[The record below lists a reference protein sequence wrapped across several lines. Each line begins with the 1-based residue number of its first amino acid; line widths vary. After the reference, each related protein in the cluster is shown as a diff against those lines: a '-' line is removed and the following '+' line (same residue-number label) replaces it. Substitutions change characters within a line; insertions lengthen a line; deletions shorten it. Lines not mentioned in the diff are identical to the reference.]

1 MPVHRISVLLLSPK
15 LGSIHPDPS
24 FNTFTLM
31 WLTSSLLYVVHVISH
46 QVALSLETYGL
57 TVEAQQM
64 YLDLIAREQSG
75 SGTAHVSQ
83 DELETW
89 EVSWADLDCLQTM
102 FLLISVAISKQHG
115 LVGATGFEMGACASG
130 VNDRFDF

>member
-1 MPVHRISVLLLSPK
+1 
-15 LGSIHPDPS
+15 
-24 FNTFTLM
+24 M
-31 WLTSSLLYVVHVISH
+31 WLTSLSHVLCHVVSR

-75 SGTAHVSQ
+75 AGPAHVSQ

-89 EVSWADLDCLQTM
+89 EVSWAAA
-102 FLLISVAISKQHG
+102 FSERSPLLISFAIPEQHELVA
-115 LVGATGFEMGACASG
+115 
-130 VNDRFDF
+130 

>member
-1 MPVHRISVLLLSPK
+1 MSC
-15 LGSIHPDPS
+15 
-24 FNTFTLM
+24 
-31 WLTSSLLYVVHVISH
+31 

-64 YLDLIAREQSG
+64 YLDLIAREQGG

-89 EVSWADLDCLQTM
+89 EVSWADIACLQNA
-102 FLLISVAISKQHG
+102 FLPISVVIFEQRG
-115 LVGATGFEMGACASG
+115 LIGARGFGMGSCASG
-130 VNDRFDF
+130 VNYRFDI

>member
-1 MPVHRISVLLLSPK
+1 
-15 LGSIHPDPS
+15 
-24 FNTFTLM
+24 M
-31 WLTSSLLYVVHVISH
+31 WCRVTSR

-75 SGTAHVSQ
+75 AGTAHVSQ

-89 EVSWADLDCLQTM
+89 EVSWADLDCFQNTR
-102 FLLISVAISKQHG
+102 
-115 LVGATGFEMGACASG
+115 LVFSGAVSARWAGW
-130 VNDRFDF
+130 R